1 MPTRDQYIA
10 AFEQT
15 GGNVVKSAEALGVTP
30 PTIYNAL
37 KADPSLQVAL
47 EQTRPPM
54 PDEPIKELRIWV
66 GETTFADIDAIAE
79 EVGISR
85 SALGRR
91 IFADF
96 VREYR
101 GKQ

>member
-15 GGNVVKSAEALGVTP
+15 GGNVTQSARALGISP

-37 KADPSLQVAL
+37 KADPSLQEAL
-47 EQTRPPM
+47 EQTRPPT
-54 PDEPIKELRIWV
+54 PDEPLQGFRVWV
-66 GETTFADIDAIAE
+66 GESTLTDIDAIANE
-79 EVGISR
+79 MGVSR

-91 IFADF
+91 LFEDF
-96 VREYR
+96 VSEYR

>member
-1 MPTRDQYIA
+1 MPTHDQYIA

-37 KADPSLQVAL
+37 KADPSLQAAL

-54 PDEPIKELRIWV
+54 PDESLRELRFWV
-66 GETTFADIDAIAE
+66 GETMLADINAIAQE
-79 EVGISR
+79 MNVSR